1 LNHYQIQAIT
11 MQHKMRIEPGGT
23 KTDVLILHHHQ
34 QPVFRERVA
43 IRTQSQERAV
53 METALQ
59 ATKQSP

>member
-1 LNHYQIQAIT
+1 